1 MMVVP
6 GHAVPALDT
15 GETMTTIATQSPPM
29 RYPKLAQPWVALFLA
44 ILAELG
50 IAFFVVNVVA
60 VPLIAVWVGIP
71 MLLVFVPATRWFANC
86 HRTMLAGVL
95 GEAIPRPYKKPPM
108 PGVLMWL
115 RTTLTDPA
123 TWRDI
128 AWLLVN
134 AVVGFTLNLLS
145 AVLFLA
151 TLFYLVYPLLVG
163 VTPEGVFTEPFGG
176 LFTVNF
182 WTSFLMLPVALLAFM
197 IWQAAG
203 ERLLKANAFMARSLL
218 GPTESAKLAIRVRE
232 LAESRAETVDT
243 QAAELRRIERDL
255 HDGAQARL
263 AALSM
268 NLGMAE
274 EMVARD
280 PAQAAA
286 LLTEAR
292 QSASTA
298 LSELRDLVRGIH
310 PPVLADRGLEGALAL
325 SCPFKVDVTIDV
337 PGRPPA
343 PVESAAYFAIAEALA
358 NTVKYSAATN
368 AWIQITHE
376 QEKLHMIVGDD
387 GVGGAEVKPGGG
399 LYGIERRLA
408 AFDGTLTVVSPTGGP
423 TTVIMELP
431 CESSS
436 LKTTPSS
443 GTA

>member
-1 MMVVP
+1 
-6 GHAVPALDT
+6 
-15 GETMTTIATQSPPM
+15 MTTIQSATEAPPL
-29 RYPKLAQPWVALFLA
+29 RFPRLAQPFVALGLA
-44 ILAELG
+44 ILAEIG
-50 IAFFVVNVVA
+50 IAFFVLNVVA

-71 MLLVFVPATRWFANC
+71 MLLVFVPCTRWFANC
-86 HRTMLAGVL
+86 HRTIMSSFLGVR
-95 GEAIPRPYKKPPM
+95 IPRPYRKPPM
-108 PGVLMWL
+108 PGMLMWL

-134 AVVGFTLNLLS
+134 AVIGFTLTLLS

-151 TLFYLVYPLLVG
+151 SVFYLIYPFLVW
-163 VTPEGVFTEPFGG
+163 VTPPGVFDEPFGG
-176 LFTVNF
+176 AILPTLTPLTAFGMVPIGF
-182 WTSFLMLPVALLAFM
+182 VAFL
-197 IWQAAG
+197 IWSAAG
-203 ERLLKANAFMARSLL
+203 ERLLRANAFLAKSLL
-218 GPTESAKLAIRVRE
+218 GPTENAQLAIRVRE

-280 PAQAAA
+280 PEQAAA

-292 QSASTA
+292 ESASTA

-310 PPVLADRGLEGALAL
+310 PPVLADRGLDGAVKALAL
-325 SCPFKVDVTIDV
+325 TCPFKVDVMFDV

-343 PVESAAYFAIAEALA
+343 PVESAAYFAVAEALA
-358 NTVKYSAATN
+358 NAVKYSAATN
-368 AWIQITHE
+368 AWVQITHE
-376 QEKLHMIVGDD
+376 EERLHIIVGDD
-387 GVGGAEVKPGGG
+387 GVGGATVTVGGG
-399 LYGIERRLA
+399 LYGIQRRLA

-436 LKTTPSS
+436 LKITPSS

>member
-1 MMVVP
+1 MSTQVV
-6 GHAVPALDT
+6 
-15 GETMTTIATQSPPM
+15 ERPPM
-29 RYPKLAQPWVALFLA
+29 RYPKLAQPWIALFLA
-44 ILAELG
+44 VLAEIG
-50 IAFFVVNVVA
+50 IAFFVLSVVS

-71 MLLVFVPATRWFANC
+71 LLLAVVPATRWFANC
-86 HRTMLAGVL
+86 HRTMLAGFI
-95 GEAIPRPYKKPPM
+95 GERIPRPYKKPPL

-128 AWLLVN
+128 VWLLVN
-134 AVVGFTLNLLS
+134 AVIGFALCLVS
-145 AVLFLA
+145 AVLFL
-151 TLFYLVYPLLVG
+151 TTIFYGVYPLLVK
-163 VTPEGVFTEPFGG
+163 VTPEGVFNEPFGG
-176 LFTVNF
+176 LLYVNF
-182 WTSFLMLPVALLAFM
+182 WTSFLVMPVALIGFL
-197 IWQAAG
+197 IWMAAG
-203 ERLLKANAFMARSLL
+203 ERLLKANAYIARSLL
-218 GPTESAKLAIRVRE
+218 GPTESAKLALRVRE

-280 PAQAAA
+280 PDQAAA

-292 QSASTA
+292 ESASTA

-310 PPVLADRGLEGALAL
+310 PPVLADRGLEGAVKALAL
-325 SCPFKVDVTIDV
+325 TCPFKVDVTFDV
-337 PGRPPA
+337 PGRPAA
-343 PVESAAYFAIAEALA
+343 PVESAAYFAVAEALA
-358 NTVKYSAATN
+358 NAVKYSAATN

-376 QEKLHMIVGDD
+376 DEKLHILVGDD
-387 GVGGAEVKPGGG
+387 GVGGAVIRPGGG

-408 AFDGTLTVVSPTGGP
+408 AFDGTLTVVSPSAGP

>member
-1 MMVVP
+1 
-6 GHAVPALDT
+6 
-15 GETMTTIATQSPPM
+15 MTITQQAPKVPM
-29 RYPKLAQPWVALFLA
+29 RFPPLAQPFIALGLA
-44 ILAELG
+44 ILAEIG
-50 IAFFVVNVVA
+50 IAFFVLNVVA

-71 MLLVFVPATRWFANC
+71 LLLVVVPCTRWFANC
-86 HRTMLAGVL
+86 HRTILAGFT
-95 GEAIPRPYKKPPM
+95 GERIPRPYRKPPM
-108 PGVLMWL
+108 PGILMWL

-134 AVVGFTLNLLS
+134 AVVGFTLNLVS

-151 TLFYLVYPLLVG
+151 GLFYLVYPLLVG
-163 VTPEGVFTEPFGG
+163 VTPHGVFDQPFGG
-176 LFTVNF
+176 LVTLSF
-182 WTSFLMLPVALLAFM
+182 WQSFLMIPLALLAFL
-197 IWQAAG
+197 IWRGAG

-218 GPTESAKLAIRVRE
+218 GPTESALLAIRVRE
-232 LAESRAETVDT
+232 LADSRAETVDT

-292 QSASTA
+292 ESASTA
-298 LSELRDLVRGIH
+298 LAELRDLVRGIH
-310 PPVLADRGLEGALAL
+310 PPVLADRGLEGAVKALAL
-325 SCPFKVDVTIDV
+325 SLPFKVDVTIEM

-343 PVESAAYFAIAEALA
+343 PVESAAYFAVAEALA
-358 NTVKYSAATN
+358 NALKHAAATT
-368 AWIQITHE
+368 AWVQIAHE
-376 QEKLHMIVGDD
+376 DERLKILVGDD
-387 GVGGAEVKPGGG
+387 GVGGATVRPGGG

-408 AFDGTLTVVSPTGGP
+408 AFDGTLTVASPTGGP

-436 LKTTPSS
+436 LKITPSS

>member
-1 MMVVP
+1 
-6 GHAVPALDT
+6 
-15 GETMTTIATQSPPM
+15 MTTLQTAAKAPPL
-29 RYPKLAQPWVALFLA
+29 RFPRLAQPFVALGLA
-44 ILAELG
+44 ILAEIG
-50 IAFFVVNVVA
+50 IAFFVLNVVS

-71 MLLVFVPATRWFANC
+71 MLLVFVPCVRWFANC
-86 HRTMLAGVL
+86 HRTIMGSFLGV
-95 GEAIPRPYKKPPM
+95 AIERPYRKPPM
-108 PGVLMWL
+108 RGMLMWL
-115 RTTLTDPA
+115 RTTLADPA

-134 AVVGFTLNLLS
+134 AVLGFTLTLLS

-151 TLFYLVYPLLVG
+151 SVFYLIYPFLVW
-163 VTPEGVFTEPFGG
+163 VTPDGVFDRPFGG
-176 LFTVNF
+176 WMQLNPVTAFVMVPLGLVA
-182 WTSFLMLPVALLAFM
+182 FL
-197 IWQAAG
+197 IWSASG
-203 ERLLKANAFMARSLL
+203 ERLLKANAYLAKSLL
-218 GPTESAKLAIRVRE
+218 GPTESAQLAIRVRE

-280 PAQAAA
+280 PEQAAA

-292 QSASTA
+292 ESASTA

-310 PPVLADRGLEGALAL
+310 PPVLADRGLDGAVKALAL
-325 SCPFKVDVTIDV
+325 TCPFTVDVTYDV

-343 PVESAAYFAIAEALA
+343 PVESAAYFAVAEALA
-358 NTVKYSAATN
+358 NAVKYSAATN
-368 AWIQITHE
+368 AWVQISFE
-376 QEKLHMIVGDD
+376 QDKLHILVGDD
-387 GVGGAEVKPGGG
+387 GVGGAAVTPGGG
-399 LYGIERRLA
+399 LYGIQRRLA

-436 LKTTPSS
+436 LKITPSS

>member
-1 MMVVP
+1 MSITQTSPAPPRIPRIAQPFV
-6 GHAVPALDT
+6 GLALAV
-15 GETMTTIATQSPPM
+15 
-29 RYPKLAQPWVALFLA
+29 LAQ
-44 ILAELG
+44 LG
-50 IAFFVVNVVA
+50 IAFFVLNVVS

-71 MLLVFVPATRWFANC
+71 MLLVVVPCVRWFANL
-86 HRTMLAGVL
+86 HRSLLGQLTGVQ
-95 GEAIPRPYKKPPM
+95 IQRPYRKPPI
-108 PGVLMWL
+108 PGMLMRL
-115 RTTLTDPA
+115 RTILTDPA

-134 AVVGFTLNLLS
+134 AVVGFTLTLLS
-145 AVLFLA
+145 AVLFLSSI
-151 TLFYLVYPLLVG
+151 FYLIYPFLFA
-163 VTPEGVFTEPFGG
+163 VTPAGVFDQPLGFMTIDTFGETFLLWPVAVIFFMLWSSFGG
-176 LFTVNF
+176 PLQKADAN
-182 WTSFLMLPVALLAFM
+182 LA
-197 IWQAAG
+197 
-203 ERLLKANAFMARSLL
+203 KSLL
-218 GPTESAKLAIRVRE
+218 GPTESAQLAIRVRE

-274 EMVARD
+274 EMVNRD

-292 QSASTA
+292 ESAGQA

-310 PPVLADRGLEGALAL
+310 PPVLADRGLEGAVKALAL
-325 SCPFKVDVTIDV
+325 SCPFKVDVMIDL
-337 PGRPPA
+337 PGRPAA
-343 PVESAAYFAIAEALA
+343 PVESAAYFAVAEALA
-358 NTVKYSAATN
+358 NIVKHSAATS

-376 QEKLHMIVGDD
+376 QERLHILVGDD
-387 GVGGAEVKPGGG
+387 GVGGATVRPGGG

-408 AFDGTLTVVSPTGGP
+408 AFDGTLTVASPTGGP

-436 LKTTPSS
+436 LKITPSS

>member
-1 MMVVP
+1 MSTV
-6 GHAVPALDT
+6 
-15 GETMTTIATQSPPM
+15 MTTEAPPM
-29 RYPKLAQPWVALFLA
+29 RYPKLAQPWIALFLA

-50 IAFFVVNVVA
+50 IALFVLSVVS

-71 MLLVFVPATRWFANC
+71 LLLVVVPAARWFANC
-86 HRTMLAGVL
+86 HRTILAGFL
-95 GEAIPRPYKKPPM
+95 GERIPRPYKQPPV
-108 PGVLMWL
+108 PGMLMRL
-115 RTTLTDPA
+115 RTILTDPQ

-128 AWLLVN
+128 IWLLVN
-134 AVVGFTLNLLS
+134 SVLGFTLCLLS

-176 LFTVNF
+176 LLTVNF
-182 WTSFLMLPVALLAFM
+182 WTSFLLMPVALIAFL

-203 ERLLKANAFMARSLL
+203 ERLLRANAFLARSLL
-218 GPTESAKLAIRVRE
+218 GPTESAKLAMRVRE

-292 QSASTA
+292 ESASTA

-310 PPVLADRGLEGALAL
+310 PPVLADRGLDGAVRALAM
-325 SCPFKVDVTIDV
+325 SCPFKVDVTYDV
-337 PGRPPA
+337 PGRPAA
-343 PVESAAYFAIAEALA
+343 PVESAAYFAVAECLA
-358 NTVKYSAATN
+358 NAVKYSAATT
-368 AWIQITHE
+368 AWIQISHE
-376 QEKLHMIVGDD
+376 DEKLHMIVGDD
-387 GVGGAEVKPGGG
+387 GIGGAVIRPGGG

-408 AFDGTLTVVSPTGGP
+408 AFDGTLTVVSPSAGP

-436 LKTTPSS
+436 LKTMPSS